1 MSTGIGQGERA
12 VITGAGGGLGR
23 ALAITLG
30 KRGGRVL
37 VSDIDLAAAEE
48 TVALVRAAGGEASAA
63 RCDVRVPAE
72 VEALAVTMDEIFGG
86 TDLLVNNAGVAVAG
100 RIGDVGLEDWKYAI
114 DINLLGVVHGCHFF
128 VPAMKRRRRGRILNV
143 ASSAG
148 LVSLPI
154 LGPYNATKA
163 AVVALSETL
172 HAEVRR
178 HGVGV
183 TVLCPTFFTTNIG
196 KNQRGTATAA
206 DRALVDGRMRASRT
220 QAEDVAEAAIRALE
234 AGDLYC
240 IPMLDGRLIRRAK
253 ALFPQSVARLLGIGD
268 RVRQRYL
275 GQKD

>member
-1 MSTGIGQGERA
+1 MSKDIGKGERA

-23 ALAITLG
+23 ALALELG
-30 KRGGRVL
+30 RRGGRIL
-37 VSDIDLAAAEE
+37 VSDIDLGAAEE
-48 TVALVRAAGGEASAA
+48 TVSLVRSAGGEARAQ

-72 VEALAVTMDEIFGG
+72 IEALKATMDEAFGG
-86 TDLLVNNAGVAVAG
+86 TDLVVNNAGVAVAG
-100 RIGDVGLEDWKYAI
+100 RIGDVGLEDWKYAV
-114 DINLLGVVHGCHFF
+114 DINLLGVVYGCHVF
-128 VPAMKRRRRGRILNV
+128 VPEMKQKRSGRILNV

-148 LVSLPI
+148 LVSMPI

-183 TVLCPTFFTTNIG
+183 TVLCPTFFTTSIG

-220 QAEDVAEAAIRALE
+220 QADDVARAALRALSD
-234 AGDLYC
+234 GDLYC

-253 ALFPQSVARLLGIGD
+253 ALFPQGVARLLGIGD
-268 RVRQRYL
+268 SLRQRYL
-275 GQKD
+275 AERG